1 MGPISNLFEFFKLDV
16 RVLTVC
22 CLLLSIL
29 EIGQFGAELTVFT
42 AISRLQ
48 VNIRRMILAGGGF
61 DKLNTHVVERLR
73 TFFRNVSD
81 AAAAPAPQLVQREPS
96 GQVPRVLSTDGSEIY
111 GVRRLFAT
119 LFLLFDLVSSAVP
132 IFSHNRASAIDH
144 LS

>member
-61 DKLNTHVVERLR
+61 DKLNTHVAERLR
-73 TFFRNVSD
+73 SFFRNVSN
-81 AAAAPAPQLVQREPS
+81 AAAAVPAPQLLQREPS
-96 GQVPRVLSTDGSEIY
+96 GQVPRALSTEFHTE
-111 GVRRLFAT
+111 VCNT
-119 LFLLFDLVSSAVP
+119 FLLFDPVSSAVP
-132 IFSHNRASAIDH
+132 LLSHNRASATDH

>member
-48 VNIRRMILAGGGF
+48 VNIRRMIQAGGGF
-61 DKLNTHVVERLR
+61 DKLNTHVAERLR
-73 TFFRNVSD
+73 TFFRNVSNA
-81 AAAAPAPQLVQREPS
+81 AAAAPAPQLLQREPS
-96 GQVPRVLSTDGSEIY
+96 GQVQRAQSIGIY

-119 LFLLFDLVSSAVP
+119 LSYYLTRFLPLSLSSP
-132 IFSHNRASAIDH
+132 KIEHPR
-144 LS
+144 

>member
-48 VNIRRMILAGGGF
+48 VNIRRMIQAGGGF
-61 DKLNTHVVERLR
+61 DKLNTHVAERLR
-73 TFFRNVSD
+73 TFFRNVSN
-81 AAAAPAPQLVQREPS
+81 ASAAAPAPQLLQREPS
-96 GQVPRVLSTDGSEIY
+96 GQVQRAQSIGIY
-111 GVRRLFAT
+111 GVRHFLAT
-119 LFLLFDLVSSAVP
+119 LSYYLTRFLPLSLSSP
-132 IFSHNRASAIDH
+132 KIEHPR
-144 LS
+144 

>member
-61 DKLNTHVVERLR
+61 DKLNTHVAERLR
-73 TFFRNVSD
+73 TFFRNVSNA
-81 AAAAPAPQLVQREPS
+81 AAAAPAPQLLQREPS
-96 GQVPRVLSTDGSEIY
+96 GQVQRAQSTEIY

-119 LFLLFDLVSSAVP
+119 LSYYLTRFLPLSLSSP
-132 IFSHNRASAIDH
+132 IIEHPR
-144 LS
+144 